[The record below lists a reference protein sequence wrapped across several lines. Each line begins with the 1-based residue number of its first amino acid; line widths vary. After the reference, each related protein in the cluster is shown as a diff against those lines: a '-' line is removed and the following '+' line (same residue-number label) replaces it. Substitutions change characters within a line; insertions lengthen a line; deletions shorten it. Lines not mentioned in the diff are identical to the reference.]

1 MFVYRR
7 FESTMM
13 MVMGY
18 VFMLLGAAL
27 LVPGFIAMGLGESYG
42 PFLSIVPF
50 LMLMGALLIVLFR
63 QDDSFKPIQG
73 LLLVLVVWVVVFVV
87 GMIPYVI
94 LGMSPLDS
102 MFESVS
108 GFTTTGST
116 IMSDIES
123 WPMSLLVWRSMTQWM
138 GGILVIIIFLY
149 ILPMVSTGRTVF
161 SNELSGSGSSEYTIR
176 MGRAARSFIL
186 VYAFLSLLNYLL
198 IVACGVE
205 WLEALCMVF
214 STISTGGLMCT
225 QDSLSSYSVWVEV
238 VTILFMFLGGTNFY
252 LHYTALVKRTFKPYR
267 TNSEFRTN
275 VLWFLGISVIIFV
288 MLLISEQNLDLDHVM
303 SEYKLFIDVGFT
315 VVSIGTS
322 TGFTVTDYGLFPAQC
337 IIMLM
342 LVGFIGASAGS
353 TAGGIKLGRIHIIYQ
368 SIRTRMARTVSPS
381 MVTRV
386 KVDKDTLDH
395 DMVLSAFS
403 VMVMFIGTL
412 LVGAILIMM
421 CGYDI
426 VDSVGLAIASL
437 GNVGVAFGNF
447 GPSGDMSVLEEQVK
461 VLMMILMWV
470 GRLEVITALVF
481 FTPTFW
487 REVMADHRA
496 NRREN
501 ASRRQK
507 S

>member
-161 SNELSGSGSSEYTIR
+161 SNE
-176 MGRAARSFIL
+176 
-186 VYAFLSLLNYLL
+186 
-198 IVACGVE
+198 
-205 WLEALCMVF
+205 
-214 STISTGGLMCT
+214 
-225 QDSLSSYSVWVEV
+225 
-238 VTILFMFLGGTNFY
+238 
-252 LHYTALVKRTFKPYR
+252 
-267 TNSEFRTN
+267 
-275 VLWFLGISVIIFV
+275 
-288 MLLISEQNLDLDHVM
+288 
-303 SEYKLFIDVGFT
+303 
-315 VVSIGTS
+315 
-322 TGFTVTDYGLFPAQC
+322 
-337 IIMLM
+337 
-342 LVGFIGASAGS
+342 
-353 TAGGIKLGRIHIIYQ
+353 
-368 SIRTRMARTVSPS
+368 
-381 MVTRV
+381 
-386 KVDKDTLDH
+386 
-395 DMVLSAFS
+395 
-403 VMVMFIGTL
+403 
-412 LVGAILIMM
+412 
-421 CGYDI
+421 
-426 VDSVGLAIASL
+426 
-437 GNVGVAFGNF
+437 
-447 GPSGDMSVLEEQVK
+447 
-461 VLMMILMWV
+461 
-470 GRLEVITALVF
+470 
-481 FTPTFW
+481 
-487 REVMADHRA
+487 
-496 NRREN
+496 
-501 ASRRQK
+501 
-507 S
+507 